1 MASSSRQQNKHS
13 PSTSTSTGTSFF
25 KIILRKALQNENF
38 KLTKKF
44 TTQYGSVV
52 SNPLYLKPRDGI
64 EWKVYWTNHD
74 GAILFKKG
82 WKEFVAFYSLDHGHL
97 LWFEYNIGTSHIEVR
112 IYDMSCHE
120 IKYPANDQIKEQP
133 PCRGQQPVKR
143 PKEPKIIDVDSS
155 PNTQNMRLNEG
166 QQKKRLNE
174 PRSGGVRGQPRK
186 KMRALVSS
194 ASKSRQ
200 LEDDTQ
206 IRNVERSLNSHDIKS
221 KEKNHEMP
229 VSVNRDSNG
238 KRNRRRKDSESSIR
252 PCPARPESLKDAK
265 KFKWEKPSF
274 IIKITQRSQTRAPCY
289 FSTKF
294 FRKYFENNPQNAN
307 IRFGKKLFPVKLIY
321 RPSSYVAF
329 ISAGWNLFARASK
342 LQAGDVCLFKL
353 INRKDPVFDVHIC
366 RRQRR
371 ESLSKPVT
379 GVIQLPKEAKE
390 LNSQNPSFMVKIKD
404 SDPRRSRP
412 NLSAIFYRK
421 YFKKNQQDVKLQ
433 FRKELWP
440 ATIIYNPS
448 SKNSFISAGWSSFA
462 RASKLEVGDVCVFEL
477 INGKDL
483 FDVHICRA

>member
-13 PSTSTSTGTSFF
+13 PSFSTSTGTSFF

-64 EWKVYWTNHD
+64 EWKVYWTKHD

-82 WKEFVAFYSLDHGHL
+82 WKEFVAYYSLDHGHL
-97 LWFEYNIGTSHIEVR
+97 LWFEYNIGTSYIEVR

-120 IKYPANDQIKEQP
+120 IKYPANDQIKEQS

-174 PRSGGVRGQPRK
+174 PRSGRVRSQPRK

-221 KEKNHEMP
+221 NEKNYEMP

-238 KRNRRRKDSESSIR
+238 KRNRRRKGSESPVM
-252 PCPARPESLKDAK
+252 PCLTRLESLKEAK

-321 RPSSYVAF
+321 RPSSCVAF

-353 INRKDPVFDVHIC
+353 INRKDP
-366 RRQRR
+366 
-371 ESLSKPVT
+371 
-379 GVIQLPKEAKE
+379 
-390 LNSQNPSFMVKIKD
+390 
-404 SDPRRSRP
+404 

-433 FRKELWP
+433 FGKESWP

-483 FDVHICRA
+483 FDVHICRAQC

>member
-1 MASSSRQQNKHS
+1 
-13 PSTSTSTGTSFF
+13 
-25 KIILRKALQNENF
+25 
-38 KLTKKF
+38 
-44 TTQYGSVV
+44 
-52 SNPLYLKPRDGI
+52 
-64 EWKVYWTNHD
+64 
-74 GAILFKKG
+74 
-82 WKEFVAFYSLDHGHL
+82 
-97 LWFEYNIGTSHIEVR
+97 
-112 IYDMSCHE
+112 
-120 IKYPANDQIKEQP
+120 
-133 PCRGQQPVKR
+133 
-143 PKEPKIIDVDSS
+143 
-155 PNTQNMRLNEG
+155 MRLNEG
-166 QQKKRLNE
+166 PQKKRLNE
-174 PRSGGVRGQPRK
+174 LPREVRGQPTK
-186 KMRALVSS
+186 KLRALVSS

-200 LEDDTQ
+200 LENDTQ
-206 IRNVERSLNSHDIKS
+206 IRDVERSLNSHGIKS
-221 KEKNHEMP
+221 KEKNREML
-229 VSVNRDSNG
+229 VSVNQDYNG

-252 PCPARPESLKDAK
+252 PCPARPESLKEAK

-321 RPSSYVAF
+321 RPSSCVAF
-329 ISAGWNLFARASK
+329 ISAGWNLFARASQ

-379 GVIQLPKEAKE
+379 HVIQLPKEVKE
-390 LNSQNPSFMVKIKD
+390 LNSQNPSFMVKIRD

-433 FRKELWP
+433 FGKESWP
-440 ATIIYNPS
+440 ATIIYNPT

-462 RASKLEVGDVCVFEL
+462 RASKLEAGDVCVFEF
-477 INGKDL
+477 INEKDL
-483 FDVHICRA
+483 FDVHICRAQC

>member
-13 PSTSTSTGTSFF
+13 PSTSTETSFF
-25 KIILRKALQNENF
+25 KIILRKALQDGNF

-44 TTQYGSVV
+44 TRQYGSVL
-52 SNPLYLKPRDGI
+52 SNPLYLKPPDGT

-74 GAILFKKG
+74 GVILFKKG
-82 WKEFVAFYSLDHGHL
+82 WKEFVAYYSLDHGHL
-97 LWFEYNIGTSHIEVR
+97 LYFEYNIGTSHIEVR
-112 IYDMSCHE
+112 IHDMSCHQIE
-120 IKYPANDQIKEQP
+120 YPANDHIKEQLP
-133 PCRGQQPVKR
+133 RRDQQPVKR
-143 PKEPKIIDVDSS
+143 PKESKTRDVDSS
-155 PNTQNMRLNEG
+155 PNTQNMRLNEE

-174 PRSGGVRGQPRK
+174 PLPGGVRGQPEK

-200 LEDDTQ
+200 LENDTQ
-206 IRNVERSLNSHDIKS
+206 IRDGERSLSSHGIKS
-221 KEKNHEMP
+221 KEKNHEVP
-229 VSVNRDSNG
+229 VSVNQDSNG
-238 KRNRRRKDSESSIR
+238 KRNRRRKDSESSVR
-252 PCPARPESLKDAK
+252 LCPARPESLKEAK
-265 KFKWEKPSF
+265 KFKREKPSF

-321 RPSSYVAF
+321 RPSSCVAF

-379 GVIQLPKEAKE
+379 RVIQLPKEAKE

-433 FRKELWP
+433 FEKELWP

-462 RASKLEVGDVCVFEL
+462 RASKLEAGDVCVFEL
-477 INGKDL
+477 INKKDL
-483 FDVHICRA
+483 FDVHICRAQC